1 MASEFI
7 QPLDSLGPVATEKG
21 SDQDQDNP
29 AKKDYLEGRKL
40 HSDGEYTQAAIAF
53 HNALRGFEEQGDQA
67 GVANAS
73 DRLGDA
79 CLARS
84 EFDMAIA
91 NFQRACAICEKEDDS
106 FSVLALNKKMA
117 VIRDLET
124 NRYEP
129 VRLMDTLSQVII
141 EKRMW
146 YTALDMKSDLVN
158 ISGIAM
164 DDKTVA
170 DFMLRLE
177 SSGLFAAV
185 NLKTLK
191 QVEVQKTPLKSFE
204 INCQK
209 RAVHKAETKTTEEAG
224 AKK

>member
-7 QPLDSLGPVATEKG
+7 QPLDSLGPVATENG

-84 EFDMAIA
+84 EYAMAIA

-117 VIRDLET
+117 VAYRKLGDQEKALELL
-124 NRYEP
+124 Y
-129 VRLMDTLSQVII
+129 DTLEHYRLTNNPKGAV
-141 EKRMW
+141 E
-146 YTALDMKSDLVN
+146 AL
-158 ISGIAM
+158 IFI
-164 DDKTVA
+164 
-170 DFMLRLE
+170 
-177 SSGLFAAV
+177 
-185 NLKTLK
+185 
-191 QVEVQKTPLKSFE
+191 
-204 INCQK
+204 
-209 RAVHKAETKTTEEAG
+209 AETYTEQGERLKA
-224 AKK
+224 ADAYRSVASIHSRFKHSRLAEEFNQRAASLEQHE